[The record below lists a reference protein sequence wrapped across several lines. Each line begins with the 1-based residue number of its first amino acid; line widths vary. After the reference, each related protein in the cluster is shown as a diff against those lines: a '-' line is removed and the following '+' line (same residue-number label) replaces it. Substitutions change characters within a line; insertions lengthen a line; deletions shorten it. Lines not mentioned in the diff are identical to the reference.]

1 MYSYLLLQSSDFSN
15 KFAFSTVKPCVAA
28 GFATGS
34 SRSTEAS
41 QRDAVD
47 VYLQTAQVV
56 RALSPDPSLRL
67 YYRNLS

>member
-15 KFAFSTVKPCVAA
+15 KFAFSTVKPCV
-28 GFATGS
+28 GFTTGS
-34 SRSTEAS
+34 YRSTEAS